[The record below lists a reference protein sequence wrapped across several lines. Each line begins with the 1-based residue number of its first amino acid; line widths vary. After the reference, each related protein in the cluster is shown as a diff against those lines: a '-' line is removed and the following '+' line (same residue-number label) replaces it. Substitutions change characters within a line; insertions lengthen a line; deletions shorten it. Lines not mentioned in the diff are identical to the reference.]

1 MLGIV
6 LMVVGFVLFHN
17 AWFGLFGKVK
27 DEVAGKTLAIVN
39 LMGGAAITLI
49 SVIIMFHNTADG
61 AGEPAYFGA
70 MIFLMVGL
78 TYLYIGFDHW
88 FGLDPKA
95 FGVFCL
101 TGAIALFIGG
111 VLTITGAED
120 GLSGWDI
127 WWVAMWFSWALIWFV
142 LFIECTFEKSFGKL
156 TPILCL
162 LTTFYTGWIPGI
174 MLLAGWGGL

>member
-6 LMVVGFVLFHN
+6 LIIVGFVLFHN

-27 DEVAGKTLAIVN
+27 SETAGKTLSIVN
-39 LMGGAAITLI
+39 FMGGAAIVLI
-49 SVIIMFHNTADG
+49 SAILMFHLS
-61 AGEPAYFGA
+61 GENAPDHEFFGA

-78 TYLYIGFDHW
+78 TYIYIGFDHW

-111 VLTITGAED
+111 VTTITGAGTID
-120 GLSGWDI
+120 VWTI
-127 WWVAMWFSWALIWFV
+127 WWVLMWFSWAVIWFV
-142 LFIECTFEKSFGKL
+142 LFVECTFEKSFGKL
-156 TPILCL
+156 TPVLCL
-162 LTTFYTGWIPGI
+162 VTTFYTGWIPGI
-174 MLLAGWGGL
+174 LLLTNTGGL